1 MKRQTPFSKRKQ
13 KYLHENRFQR
23 VTWLFTLPPLQMGG
37 STPAGGPGAPS
48 FLQEARR
55 SKRQYHCR
63 AWVVETG
70 NRKPGL
76 FHRLPIQEPR
86 SHVSL
91 AKPHTELDHVEALT
105 HQTESKG
112 FACPA
117 GGQDLKLLGALA
129 EAQTPS
135 SHPRPSFPLSPVT
148 HLRPHRTSPDRL

>member
-1 MKRQTPFSKRKQ
+1 MSHVVIHTSSTPD
-13 KYLHENRFQR
+13 
-23 VTWLFTLPPLQMGG
+23 

-48 FLQEARR
+48 CLQEAPRN
-55 SKRQYHCR
+55 KHQHHCR

-76 FHRLPIQEPR
+76 FHSPPVQEPG

-91 AKPHTELDHVEALT
+91 AKPHTERARPCGGPDISDREQRVCFL
-105 HQTESKG
+105 
-112 FACPA
+112 A

-135 SHPRPSFPLSPVT
+135 SHPRPSFPMSLVT